1 MPEGALQQKLS
12 RVAVGN
18 LDNSIGNPLYPR
30 LVAALERAAPRGI
43 INLGSGTPDLP
54 TPPHVVEYVHSRL
67 NGGEVYY
74 TPYQGIQELREAISE
89 KLLDENGLDV
99 SPDRI
104 VVTNGAQ
111 ESIQVVC
118 AALINPGDEVIM
130 TNPGYS
136 AYKSIVRFY
145 GGVVRELPLQADQ
158 AWQWDLDQLRAMI
171 TPRTK
176 LLIAVTP
183 DNPTGAVL
191 SPETLSG
198 LRQLALE
205 HDLLIVSDELYE
217 HFTYGAV
224 HTSLAG
230 LPDMRDRVVTVNGF
244 SKSFGMTGWRVGY
257 LALPDWMVQV
267 ATEAKHMLS
276 ICTALPSQYAALS
289 ALTGPQ
295 APWTAQRQEYGRR
308 RDTLISR
315 LTAMNLPPL
324 FSQGSYY
331 LMADIRPSGLSS
343 MDFSAELLEEHA
355 VRVGPG
361 VVFGTQAEGLVRL
374 SLMTPEPQMSAAL
387 DRLQIFWQQRTH
399 AG

>member
-1 MPEGALQQKLS
+1 MPEEPLRQKLS

-30 LVAALERAAPRGI
+30 LLAALERAAPRGV

-67 NGGEVYY
+67 KGGEVYY
-74 TPYQGIQELREAISE
+74 TPYQGIQELREAVSG
-89 KLLDENGLDV
+89 KLLAENGLHV
-99 SPDRI
+99 PPEQI

-118 AALINPGDEVIM
+118 ASLINPGDEVIM
-130 TNPGYS
+130 TDPGYS

-145 GGVVRELPLQADQ
+145 GGVVRELPLRPDQ
-158 AWQWDLDQLRAMI
+158 AWRWDLEQLEALI

-183 DNPTGAVL
+183 DNPTGAML
-191 SPETLSG
+191 GTETLEG
-198 LRQLALE
+198 LRRLALE

-217 HFTYGAV
+217 HFSYGAV
-224 HTSLAG
+224 HASLAG
-230 LPDMRDRVVTVNGF
+230 LPGMQGRVITVNGF

-257 LALPDWMVQV
+257 LALPAWMVQV

-289 ALTGPQ
+289 ALSGPQ
-295 APWTAQRQEYGRR
+295 EPWAAQRAEYARR
-308 RDTLISR
+308 REVLISR
-315 LTAMNLPPL
+315 LGEMKLPVL

-331 LMADIRPSGLSS
+331 LMADVRASGLSS
-343 MDFSAELLEEHA
+343 MDFSAELIEEHA

-361 VVFGTQAEGLVRL
+361 VVFGSQAEGLVRL
-374 SLMTPEPQMSAAL
+374 SLMTPEPQMSLAL
-387 DRLQIFWQQRTH
+387 DRLQTFWQQRTQ
-399 AG
+399 